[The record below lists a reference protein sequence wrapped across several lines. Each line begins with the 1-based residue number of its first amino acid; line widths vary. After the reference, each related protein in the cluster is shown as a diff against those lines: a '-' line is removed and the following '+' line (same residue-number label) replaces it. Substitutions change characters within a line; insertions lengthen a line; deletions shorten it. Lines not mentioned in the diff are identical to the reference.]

1 MNHTTSRAPG
11 VSDRSEWAD
20 TAKALSI
27 VLVVLHHTVGKHLGF
42 VTPTQ
47 FLGVGAV
54 WLEFTDA
61 LKPVRMPL
69 FFVVSGLFAG
79 SALRR
84 PWREVA
90 RKRVLNIY
98 YLYALWLGV
107 HMGVFTVFD
116 ELPMNRTRGW
126 SELVT
131 NLVVPSSGLW
141 YLYALVAYFL
151 LTRSLLSLDPRV
163 VVALAAAL
171 TLLTPA
177 LGIDAVNTASLLQH
191 FFFFAFAAHF
201 PSVVVAMSRL
211 SLRPTLLVAGA
222 AAAVVAAPMVLG
234 PEARPSRFVISLL
247 AVPLAVRLAGVL
259 ALWRPA
265 ARLGSFLGRRT
276 LPIYVLHVPVLA
288 VLHSFFIESLRI
300 EGTSVVSVLALAVYP
315 LAATFVIIA
324 TCLGVE
330 RVLSR
335 TGFDWLF
342 TAPFGPDP
350 ALTTA
355 PAPASSTAAVP
366 GRLTAA
372 HP

>member
-1 MNHTTSRAPG
+1 MNHTTSPAPG
-11 VSDRSEWAD
+11 VSDRSAWAD
-20 TAKALSI
+20 TAKAVSI

-42 VTPTQ
+42 VTPTP
-47 FLGVGAV
+47 FLGMEAV
-54 WLEFTDA
+54 WLELTYA

-84 PWREVA
+84 PWREVV

-98 YLYALWLGV
+98 YLYALWLGI
-107 HMGVFTVFD
+107 HMGVFLVFD

-131 NLVVPSSGLW
+131 NLVVASSGVW

-151 LTRSLLSLDPRV
+151 LARLLLRLDPRV

-171 TLLTPA
+171 TLLTPG

-201 PSVVVAMSRL
+201 PSVVGAMSRL
-211 SLRPTLLVAGA
+211 SLRMTLLVAGA
-222 AAAVVAAPMVLG
+222 AAAVVAAPIVLG
-234 PEARPSRFVISLL
+234 PDAQPSRFVISLL
-247 AVPLAVRLAGVL
+247 AVPLAVRLAGLL
-259 ALWRPA
+259 AQWRPA

-288 VLHSFFIESLRI
+288 VLHSFFIEALRF
-300 EGTSVVSVLALAVYP
+300 EGTSVGSVLALAVYP
-315 LAATFVIIA
+315 LTATCVIIA

-350 ALTTA
+350 APRTA
-355 PAPASSTAAVP
+355 PAPAPSAAAA
-366 GRLTAA
+366 RRALTA

>member
-1 MNHTTSRAPG
+1 VNHMTSPAPG
-11 VSDRSEWAD
+11 VSDRSAWAD
-20 TAKALSI
+20 TAKAVSI

-42 VTPTQ
+42 VTPTPL
-47 FLGVGAV
+47 LGMEAV
-54 WLEFTDA
+54 WLELTYA
-61 LKPVRMPL
+61 LRPVRMPL

-84 PWREVA
+84 PWREVV
-90 RKRVLNIY
+90 RKRVLNLY
-98 YLYALWLGV
+98 YLYALWIGI
-107 HMGVFTVFD
+107 HMGVFLVFD

-126 SELVT
+126 SELVA

-151 LTRSLLSLDPRV
+151 VTRLLLRLDPRV

-171 TLLTPA
+171 TVLTPG

-201 PSVVVAMSRL
+201 PSVVDATSRL
-211 SLRPTLLVAGA
+211 SLRLTLLVAGA
-222 AAAVVAAPMVLG
+222 AAGVVAAPMVLG
-234 PEARPSRFVISLL
+234 PDAQPSRFVISLL
-247 AVPLAVRLAGVL
+247 AVPLAVRLVGLL
-259 ALWRPA
+259 AQWRPA
-265 ARLGSFLGRRT
+265 ALLGSFLGRRT

-288 VLHSFFIESLRI
+288 VLHSSFIEALRI
-300 EGTSVVSVLALAVYP
+300 EETSVVSVLALVVYP
-315 LAATFVIIA
+315 LTATCVIIA
-324 TCLGVE
+324 ICLGVE

-335 TGFDWLF
+335 AGFDWLF

-350 ALTTA
+350 APRTALA
-355 PAPASSTAAVP
+355 PAGTAAAP
-366 GRLTAA
+366 RGMTA

>member
-1 MNHTTSRAPG
+1 MNHTNGPVPG
-11 VSDRSEWAD
+11 VSDRSAWAD
-20 TAKALSI
+20 TAKAVSI

-42 VTPTQ
+42 VTPTT
-47 FLGVGAV
+47 FLGIEAV
-54 WLEFTDA
+54 WLELTYA

-79 SALRR
+79 SAMRR
-84 PWREVA
+84 PWREVV

-98 YLYALWLGV
+98 YLYALWLGI
-107 HMGVFTVFD
+107 HMGIFLVFD

-131 NLVVPSSGLW
+131 NLVVASSGVW

-151 LTRSLLSLDPRV
+151 LARLLLRLDPRV

-171 TLLTPA
+171 ALLTPG

-201 PSVVVAMSRL
+201 PSVVGAMSRL
-211 SLRPTLLVAGA
+211 SLRMTLLVAGA
-222 AAAVVAAPMVLG
+222 AAAVVAAPVVLG
-234 PEARPSRFVISLL
+234 PDAQPNRFVISLL
-247 AVPLAVRLAGVL
+247 AVPLAVRLAGL
-259 ALWRPA
+259 LSQWRPV
-265 ARLGSFLGRRT
+265 ARLSSLLGRRT

-288 VLHSFFIESLRI
+288 VLHSFFIETLRI
-300 EGTSVVSVLALAVYP
+300 EGTSVVSALALTVYP
-315 LAATFVIIA
+315 LTATCVIIA

-350 ALTTA
+350 SPRTA
-355 PAPASSTAAVP
+355 PAARP
-366 GRLTAA
+366 GSATSRRALTA